1 MNIETII
8 SKIKNALGEG
18 VDKVSDEV
26 EKSQV
31 FEKFEDSDDKVA
43 KILDDAGKALTSLF
57 DTIADKAEPMIK
69 KTKAKIYEGIFDEY
83 RKDGSP
89 YGETHEGFMQ
99 WVDEHETEIR
109 EKVDDGITK
118 TRETILSGVKKTQEY
133 INREVTKKEK
143 PSDAVV
149 DRSSVN
155 DQKSSEEN

>member
-8 SKIKNALGEG
+8 SKIRNALGEG

-69 KTKAKIYEGIFDEY
+69 KTKAKIYEGILDAAGADLVDVLQVAQGGNIQA
-83 RKDGSP
+83 RGTGGLQNGGALRHGDGS
-89 YGETHEGFMQ
+89 
-99 WVDEHETEIR
+99 
-109 EKVDDGITK
+109 
-118 TRETILSGVKKTQEY
+118 
-133 INREVTKKEK
+133 
-143 PSDAVV
+143 VV
-149 DRSSVN
+149 DGQRYHLMSRPPL
-155 DQKSSEEN
+155 KMP